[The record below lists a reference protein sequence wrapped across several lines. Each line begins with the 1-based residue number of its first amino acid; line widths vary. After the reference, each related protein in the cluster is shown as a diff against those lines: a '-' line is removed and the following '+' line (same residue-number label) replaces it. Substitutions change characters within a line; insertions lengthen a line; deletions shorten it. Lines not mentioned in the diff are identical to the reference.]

1 MPSLTLALRK
11 VECHTLKVG
20 CKLQV
25 RPYPAAMADTD
36 TTALA
41 LPVVPLPDGVV
52 FPGTV
57 VTLALES
64 EEARTAIAAA
74 TGGTDRR
81 VLLVPEVEGR
91 MAHVGVIALVENAGE
106 LPGGGSAAI
115 IRGLQRA
122 RLGAG
127 VVTERSG
134 LWVQAEP
141 VPDARPSVRIEALG
155 RELRVVLE
163 EVAEVRRSRRLPE
176 ILRTVTDPGAL
187 ADAATSWAEASTDHK
202 LTILE
207 ATELGVRVELV
218 LEWAKQLLAEL
229 QVTERIRQDVTEGME
244 KQQRDFLL
252 RQQLAAIRKELGE
265 GDEDGGDDY
274 RARAAALP
282 LPDAVRTAVDKEIER
297 LERSGQQNPEQG
309 WIRTWLDRV
318 LGLPWGTTTEDNLD
332 LTAAREVLD
341 ADHYGLSDVKDR
353 IIEFLAVRKL
363 RAERDVADEVS
374 EDAPVTSRRGV
385 GAIVALVGPPGVGKT
400 SLGESVARA
409 MGRKFVRVS
418 LGGIRDEAEIRGHRR
433 TYVGSQPG
441 RIVRAITEAGSM
453 NPVVL
458 LDEVDKLSSGGW
470 SGDPAAALLEVLDP
484 AQNHTFRDHYMEVD
498 LDLSDV
504 VFLATANMA
513 ETIPGPLLDRM
524 EFVRLDGYTEDEKV
538 FIARSHLLPRVLKQA
553 GLRPDEVEL
562 HDDALRLVVTDHTR
576 EAGVRGLERELGK
589 AARKVATKVAS
600 DPSIVPVHI
609 GPADVTTYLG
619 RQKFF
624 AEAAE
629 RTSVPGVATGLAV
642 TGTGGDVLFIE
653 ASASEGEPSLTLTGQ
668 LGDVMKESAQIALS
682 YVRSHAGL
690 LGVEGTDLARRF
702 HVHVPAGAV
711 PKDGPSAGVT
721 MTTALVSLLTNR
733 PVKSTIGMTGEVTLQ
748 GKVLPI
754 GGVKQKVLAAHRAG
768 LTEVILPKRNGA
780 DLDDVPER
788 VRDEMTFHLA
798 DTVDDVLAHAFA

>member
-1 MPSLTLALRK
+1 MPSLTPALQK

-25 RPYPAAMADTD
+25 APYPAAMADTD

-64 EEARTAIAAA
+64 NEARAAIAAA
-74 TGGTDRR
+74 TSSTDRR
-81 VLLVPEVEGR
+81 VLLVPQVEGR
-91 MAHVGVIALVENAGE
+91 MAHVGVIAVVENAGE

-363 RAERDVADEVS
+363 RAERDIADEVS

-484 AQNHTFRDHYMEVD
+484 AQNHTFRDHYLEVD

-553 GLRPDEVEL
+553 GLRPEEVDL
-562 HDDALRLVVTDHTR
+562 DDDALRVIVTDHTR

-589 AARKVATKVAS
+589 AARKVATRVAS
-600 DPSIVPVHI
+600 DPTIVPVHI
-609 GPADVTTYLG
+609 GPPAVTTYLG

-624 AEAAE
+624 AEAA
-629 RTSVPGVATGLAV
+629 
-642 TGTGGDVLFIE
+642 
-653 ASASEGEPSLTLTGQ
+653 EPSLTLTGQ

-690 LGVEGTDLARRF
+690 LGVDSPELARRF

-733 PVKSTIGMTGEVTLQ
+733 PVKSTVGMTGEVTLQ

>member
-1 MPSLTLALRK
+1 
-11 VECHTLKVG
+11 
-20 CKLQV
+20 
-25 RPYPAAMADTD
+25 MADTD
-36 TTALA
+36 TVSQA
-41 LPVVPLPDGVV
+41 LPVVPIPDGVV
-52 FPGTV
+52 FPATV
-57 VTLALES
+57 VTVALES
-64 EEARTAIAAA
+64 DEALGAVAAA
-74 TGGTDRR
+74 RSGEDHR
-81 VLLVPEVEGR
+81 VLLVPQIEGR
-91 MAHVGVIALVENAGE
+91 TARVGVIAQVENAGE
-106 LPGGGSAAI
+106 LPGGGLAAI
-115 IRGLQRA
+115 VRGLQRA

-141 VPDARPSVRIEALG
+141 VDESRPTPRIEALG

-163 EVAEVRRSRRLPE
+163 EIADVRRSRRLPE
-176 ILRTVTDPGAL
+176 ILRTVSEPGPL
-187 ADAATSWAEASTDHK
+187 ADAATAWADASTDHK

-218 LEWAKQLLAEL
+218 LDWAKQLLAEL
-229 QVTERIRQDVTEGME
+229 KVNEQIRQDVSEGVE
-244 KQQRDFLL
+244 KQQREYLL

-265 GDEDGGDDY
+265 TDDDPVSEY
-274 RARAAALP
+274 RAKAAELP
-282 LPDAVRTAVDKEIER
+282 LPEGVRTAVDKEIDRMER
-297 LERSGQQNPEQG
+297 AGAQSPEHS

-318 LGLPWGTTTEDNLD
+318 LGLPWGNTTEDNLD
-332 LTAAREVLD
+332 LGAAREVLD
-341 ADHYGLSDVKDR
+341 ADHYGLTDVKDR

-363 RAERDVADEVS
+363 RAERGATDVAETEVS
-374 EDAPVTSRRGV
+374 SRRGV

-458 LDEVDKLSSGGW
+458 LDEVDKLSAGGW
-470 SGDPAAALLEVLDP
+470 SGDPSAALLEVLDP
-484 AQNHTFRDHYMEVD
+484 AQNHTFRDHYLEVD

-513 ETIPGPLLDRM
+513 DTIPGPLLDRM
-524 EFVRLDGYTEDEKV
+524 ELVRLDGYTEDEKV
-538 FIARSHLLPRVLKQA
+538 FIARSHLLPRVLERA
-553 GLRPDEVEL
+553 GLRPGEVDID
-562 HDDALRLVVTDHTR
+562 DDALRLIVSDHTR
-576 EAGVRGLERELGK
+576 EAGVRSLERELGK

-600 DPSIVPVHI
+600 DPFVVPLHI
-609 GPADVTTYLG
+609 GADDVTGYLG
-619 RQKFF
+619 RQKFY
-624 AEAAE
+624 AEAAD

-653 ASASEGEPSLTLTGQ
+653 ASASDGEPSLTLTGQ

-682 YVRSHAGL
+682 YVRSHAAA
-690 LGVEGTDLARRF
+690 LGVAEPTLGRRF

-721 MTTALVSLLTNR
+721 MTTALVSLLTDR
-733 PVKSTIGMTGEVTLQ
+733 PVKPTVGMTGEVTLQ

-768 LTEVILPKRNGA
+768 LSEVILPKRNGA

-788 VRDEMTFHLA
+788 VRNEMTFYLA